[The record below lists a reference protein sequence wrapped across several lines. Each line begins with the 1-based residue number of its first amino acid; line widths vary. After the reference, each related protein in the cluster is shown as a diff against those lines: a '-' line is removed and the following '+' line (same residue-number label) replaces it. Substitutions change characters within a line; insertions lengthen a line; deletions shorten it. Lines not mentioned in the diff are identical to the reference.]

1 MQKASA
7 TRRSERRILERWANA
22 SLYRAKQWLDNTPSF
37 TMPYADLAD
46 MEKQPKNRPE
56 DIEIQIKKMDKMR
69 LQTADACS
77 GRWFDKSGRLM
88 VAVFADHIV
97 PVSEFWQGSVSAH
110 SQTTG

>member
-1 MQKASA
+1 
-7 TRRSERRILERWANA
+7 
-22 SLYRAKQWLDNTPSF
+22 
-37 TMPYADLAD
+37 MPDADLAD

-56 DIEIQIKKMDKMR
+56 DVELEIKNMDKMR

-97 PVSEFWQGSVSAH
+97 QVSEFWLCSVSLH
-110 SQTTG
+110 SQTAGQQSRLAKR